1 MIAPTL
7 NSSDKLVIKEEYANL
22 VPQISESEYQSIK
35 QSIKDNGQWVP
46 IITNSQRII
55 LEGHTRFRA
64 CKELGIIPRTITH
77 DFEDPLL
84 EKQFIIDVNRNRRHL
99 NSFQRIELECQY
111 EQIESELAKRR
122 MIAGKKINPV
132 SNEIQKPTLSDDTLV
147 QNYTRVQDTATAQ
160 LADMNQKKGRVID
173 LSAARANVSPMTY
186 FMGREIIKNRQHSE
200 EDLNRLRVGKGPS
213 ISQVYRYDQKQKI
226 REQLR
231 AEKKAAVPD
240 GVRLTLGDFTEKC
253 KDIPDN
259 SVDLIFTDPPY
270 VKKFMLMYKELGKV
284 AFRILKPGGSLITY
298 LEQLALRE
306 TYDNIESSGLRF
318 NWILAVKHTGSSV
331 AQNGP
336 HVFVTWKPL
345 LWFVKGDKL
354 RTPDYIRDSI
364 ESQPPDK
371 SLQDWAQP
379 PVEAE
384 HVISKLTV
392 ENDIVLDPFMGS
404 GTTCIAALNLKRQV
418 IGIEIDPARFEVA
431 TARIIKHQNI
441 VEQSPHKDSEVDD
454 TTD

>member
-7 NSSDKLVIKEEYANL
+7 NSSDELVIKEEYVIL
-22 VPQISESEYQSIK
+22 VPQVSESEYQSIK

-84 EKQFIIDVNRNRRHL
+84 EKQFIIDVNRNRRHI
-99 NSFQRIELECQY
+99 SPFQRIELEYKY

-160 LADMNQKKGRVID
+160 LADMNQKKKGRVID

-226 REQLR
+226 RKQLR
-231 AEKKAAVPD
+231 AEKKAALSD
-240 GVRLTLGDFTEKC
+240 GVRLALGDFREKC

-270 VKKFMLMYKELGKV
+270 AKEFMLLYKELGKV
-284 AFRILKPGGSLITY
+284 AFRVLKPGGSLITY

-306 TYDNIESSGLRF
+306 TYNNIESSGLRY
-318 NWILAVKHTGSSV
+318 NW
-331 AQNGP
+331 
-336 HVFVTWKPL
+336 F
-345 LWFVKGDKL
+345 
-354 RTPDYIRDSI
+354 
-364 ESQPPDK
+364 K
-371 SLQDWAQP
+371 S
-379 PVEAE
+379 
-384 HVISKLTV
+384 T
-392 ENDIVLDPFMGS
+392 NF
-404 GTTCIAALNLKRQV
+404 
-418 IGIEIDPARFEVA
+418 
-431 TARIIKHQNI
+431 
-441 VEQSPHKDSEVDD
+441 
-454 TTD
+454 